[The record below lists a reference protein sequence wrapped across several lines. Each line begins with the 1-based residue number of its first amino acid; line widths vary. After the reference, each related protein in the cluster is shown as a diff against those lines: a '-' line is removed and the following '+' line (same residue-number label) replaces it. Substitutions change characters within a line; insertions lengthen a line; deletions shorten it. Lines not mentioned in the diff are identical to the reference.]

1 MTNVRLVDT
10 AETKTLVDAPP
21 DGLVFLDVRAPE
33 EFNAGRL
40 PGAIM
45 INIYDDT
52 FADQV
57 LALDRSVPYLVYCKA
72 GSRSRAAAEFMAT
85 NGFTDVADY
94 GGGWLQW
101 SASDGPVES

>member
-1 MTNVRLVDT
+1 MTELIDT
-10 AETKTLVDAPP
+10 AATKALIEGPP
-21 DGLVFLDVRAPE
+21 EGLVILDVRAPE
-33 EFNAGRL
+33 EFAAGRL

-45 INIYDDT
+45 INIYEDT
-52 FADQV
+52 FGDQV

-72 GSRSRAAAEFMAT
+72 GSRSRAAAEFMAA

-101 SASDGPVES
+101 SASDGPVET

>member
-1 MTNVRLVDT
+1 MTNIRLIDT
-10 AETKTLVDAPP
+10 AGTKTLVDAPP
-21 DGLVFLDVRAPE
+21 EGLVFLDVRTPE

-52 FADQV
+52 FAEQV
-57 LALDRSVPYLVYCKA
+57 LTLDRSVPYVVYCKA
-72 GSRSRAAAEFMAT
+72 GSRSRAAAEFMAA

-94 GGGWLQW
+94 SGGWLQW
-101 SASDGPVES
+101 SVSGGPIET

>member
-1 MTNVRLVDT
+1 MTNIRAIDT
-10 AETKTLVDAPP
+10 AATKALIDAPP
-21 DGLVFLDVRAPE
+21 EGLVILDVRAPE

-45 INIYDDT
+45 INIYEAS
-52 FADQV
+52 FAEDV

-72 GSRSRAAAEFMAT
+72 GSRSRSAVEFMAA

-101 SASDGPVES
+101 SASDGPAET